1 MPAKP
6 LKIAGIT
13 CFLIMGV
20 FHVLMVDFESTAV
33 GLRVKD
39 GVVLGAEKIILS
51 KMLVEG
57 SNKRIAHIDRHVGF
71 VRRFSLPNISSL
83 RCN

>member
-1 MPAKP
+1 MN
-6 LKIAGIT
+6 
-13 CFLIMGV
+13 FLLIICRLLV
-20 FHVLMVDFESTAV
+20 ELTRFRSTAV

-57 SNKRIAHIDRHVGF
+57 SNKRIAHIDRHIGLVSDLLSLTQC
-71 VRRFSLPNISSL
+71 RRSSFL
-83 RCN
+83 